1 MVQAIDEMEQRDLPQ
16 AFRLLGEMNANVLQ
30 VNQLVDN
37 MLVRVKNGEISTD
50 KGLSFLEMKYHMLL
64 SYLINLTYVVL
75 RKCSGE
81 RIEGDPSI
89 DRLIEIRTVL
99 EKIRPIDHKLKYQID
114 KLVKTAVTGTTN
126 TDDPSNFK
134 ANPDALIAK
143 IDSNDEE
150 SDSDQE
156 DGVDGFKSTQPR
168 KPNIYVPPKL
178 AAVHYDGDETV
189 ADKIRKAGERARRR
203 AVSGSVLRELKEEY
217 LDAPVED
224 THGLSEKQVSL
235 GRENKR
241 KIQYEETYMT
251 RLPVTK
257 QEKHR
262 RRQMTTLG
270 TLGEEITTFGESSA
284 MSAKKRK
291 TQKKGKAKKSF
302 KKKRHH

>member
-114 KLVKTAVTGTTN
+114 KLVKTAVTGTVN
-126 TDDPSNFK
+126 SDDPSNFR

-143 IDSNDEE
+143 LDSEDSTDSEQEE
-150 SDSDQE
+150 E
-156 DGVDGFKSTQPR
+156 TDGFKSTTQQSR
-168 KPNIYVPPKL
+168 KSGVYVPPKL
-178 AAVHYDGDETV
+178 AAVPYDGDETR
-189 ADKIRKAGERARRR
+189 AEKIRKAGERARRR
-203 AVSGSVLRELKEEY
+203 AVSNTVLRELKEEY

-224 THGLSEKQVSL
+224 SQGLGEKRAILV
-235 GRENKR
+235 REDKR
-241 KIQYEETYMT
+241 KIEYEENYMT

-257 QEKHR
+257 EEKHR

-270 TLGEEITTFGESSA
+270 TLGDEITAFGEPSA
-284 MSAKKRK
+284 KSAKKRK
-291 TQKKGKAKKSF
+291 AQRKGKAKKSF
-302 KKKRHH
+302 KKKRH

>member
-1 MVQAIDEMEQRDLPQ
+1 MEQRDLPQ

-81 RIEGDPSI
+81 RIEDDPSI

-114 KLVKTAVTGTTN
+114 KLVKTAVTGTIN
-126 TDDPSNFK
+126 SDDPSNFK
-134 ANPDALIAK
+134 ANPDALVAK
-143 IDSNDEE
+143 LDNED

-156 DGVDGFKSTQPR
+156 EEMESFKATQAR
-168 KPNIYVPPKL
+168 KSNVYVPPKL
-178 AAVHYDGDETV
+178 AAVHYDGDETM
-189 ADKIRKAGERARRR
+189 AEKIRKAGERARRR
-203 AVSGSVLRELKEEY
+203 AVSNTVLRELKEEY

-224 THGLSEKQVSL
+224 SQGLGEKQAIL

-241 KIQYEETYMT
+241 KIEYEENYMT

-270 TLGEEITTFGESSA
+270 TLGDEITTFSESSA
-284 MSAKKRK
+284 KSAKKRK
-291 TQKKGKAKKSF
+291 AQRKGKAKKSF